1 MTKTLSPL
9 ELLAKL
15 VCESAGAR
23 FIGVEKA
30 IPGHSAHIL
39 FCAANVPD
47 EMQTTCALPIF
58 ECSTHSVR
66 ERLQQALE
74 AYCQQREAE

>member
-1 MTKTLSPL
+1 MKEILSPL

-23 FIGVEKA
+23 FIGVEQA
-30 IPGHSAHIL
+30 IPSHSALIL
-39 FCAANVPD
+39 FCAANVPHK
-47 EMQTTCALPIF
+47 MQTTCVPPIF
-58 ECSTHSVR
+58 ECSTHSIR

-74 AYCQQREAE
+74 EYRQSEI